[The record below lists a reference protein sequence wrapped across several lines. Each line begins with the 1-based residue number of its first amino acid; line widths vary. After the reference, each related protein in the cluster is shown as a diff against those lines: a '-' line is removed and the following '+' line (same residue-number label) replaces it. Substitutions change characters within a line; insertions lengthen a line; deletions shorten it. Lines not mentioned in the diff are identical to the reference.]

1 MASAPKSILKK
12 RPAPTGEPTAS
23 SAPSLKAVKSKGSI
37 KVAVQAPAPVE
48 ESEEE
53 EDESSEDE
61 SMDGSDSDEDEDDSD
76 EDEESDDEETIR
88 ALAEGQPRPAKKL
101 KNTTLRP
108 TPAPTFSLAL
118 NHLLSLP
125 PTTSSLAPKNA
136 PPSAHTQRL
145 ERRAKNLIRETK
157 AQHFARGHVR
167 DVIVG
172 WGARPPL
179 PFSLWESKSAREFE
193 RAQRGEGPVGEGEGG
208 KVESGAEREKRLRKL
223 AQRGVVRLFNAIGA
237 AQGAPEKA
245 EREEAKK
252 RKREEEEAEER
263 RNAEGAGPGGK
274 VTRRP
279 NVLGG
284 RGKGEACDQP
294 FQGFLPR
301 PHSRWNHLGEPP
313 REGLSC
319 RVGMS

>member
-1 MASAPKSILKK
+1 MHSPRASLDLLRVSPRICAGCYNPGLTAGLSTELKH
-12 RPAPTGEPTAS
+12 
-23 SAPSLKAVKSKGSI
+23 
-37 KVAVQAPAPVE
+37 
-48 ESEEE
+48 
-53 EDESSEDE
+53 
-61 SMDGSDSDEDEDDSD
+61 
-76 EDEESDDEETIR
+76 
-88 ALAEGQPRPAKKL
+88 
-101 KNTTLRP
+101 TTLRP
-108 TPAPTFSLAL
+108 TPAPSFSLAL
-118 NHLLSLP
+118 NHLLNLP
-125 PTTSSLAPKNA
+125 PTASSLAPKNA

-157 AQHFARGHVR
+157 SQHFARGHVR

-179 PFSLWESKSAREFE
+179 PFSLWESKSAREVE
-193 RAQRGEGPVGEGEGG
+193 RAQRGEGAHDEEV

-245 EREEAKK
+245 QREEDKK
-252 RKREEEEAEER
+252 RKREEEEEDAR

-284 RGKGEACDQP
+284 RGKGEA
-294 FQGFLPR
+294 
-301 PHSRWNHLGEPP
+301 
-313 REGLSC
+313 RESYSPEMLASGPNSDC
-319 RVGMS
+319 SNCC